1 MHRFDRSEV
10 ILFLRVLDGFLKD
23 DLEIFVI
30 GGLAAIL
37 GYDADVKT
45 SDMDVFTINVGSEAD
60 LKRAMR
66 NAYDVTG
73 IDLLMDRAAIAQL
86 PHNYEDRTKLLR
98 GVSFKKLTVV
108 VPDKYDL
115 VLSKALRAYGHD
127 LAAIQSIHEQHPL
140 SEKTLATRFES
151 EFRNEVVGDPRK
163 LAFNMVIVM
172 RLLYGEER
180 AKHYMDKWGLT
191 D

>member
-1 MHRFDRSEV
+1 MPRFDRSQV
-10 ILFLRVLDGFLKD
+10 VLFLHVLDGFLKD
-23 DLEIFVI
+23 DLQIFMI

-45 SDMDVFTINVGSEAD
+45 ADMDVLTIPVGSEAD
-60 LKRAMR
+60 LKRAMYEAR
-66 NAYDVTG
+66 EVTG
-73 IDLLMDRAAIAQL
+73 IALFLDRASIAQL
-86 PHNYEDRTKLLR
+86 PYNYEDRLKPLR
-98 GVSFKKLTVV
+98 GIRFQKLRVL

-127 LAAIQSIHEQHPL
+127 LAAMQSIHEHHPL
-140 SEKTLATRFES
+140 SEKTLAKRFES
-151 EFRNEVVGDPRK
+151 EFRNEAVGDPRK
-163 LAFNMVIVM
+163 LVFNMVIVM

-180 AKHYMDKWGLT
+180 AKHYMAKWGLT